1 VTKCSSELVSK
12 ILARLSCSKSPSTI
26 VLPDITILLWMIE
39 NLWDAFCEMKGLE
52 EDSGVFPFSALDLF
66 EY

>member
-1 VTKCSSELVSK
+1 
-12 ILARLSCSKSPSTI
+12 
-26 VLPDITILLWMIE
+26 MIE